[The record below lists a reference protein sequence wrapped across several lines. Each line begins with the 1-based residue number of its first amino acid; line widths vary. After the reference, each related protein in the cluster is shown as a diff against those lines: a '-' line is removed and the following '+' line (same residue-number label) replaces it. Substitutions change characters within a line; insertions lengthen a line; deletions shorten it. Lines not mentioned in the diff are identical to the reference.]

1 MLRMNLRES
10 VLSPGWYPH
19 DPSEISRFLAGFDRG
34 RAIAAIAPHAGWFY
48 SGQTAARAV
57 SSLDPSSETIVV
69 IGGHLPSGVSPLCAL
84 EDAVQT
90 PLGPVSIDAE
100 LRDVLMKEL
109 DMREDRYRDNTVEV
123 LLPMA
128 RFFFPDA
135 RIVWMRLPA
144 ETASFAAG
152 SVIARNAGKLK
163 RRVAV
168 LASADLTHYGVNYGF
183 SPQGSGSRALRWVT
197 EVNDRRFIEAVQK
210 GDSETLIQ
218 RAELERSCCSAGSV
232 AAALGFARALGAGP
246 AQLLNYTTSAA
257 QSDECPDSFVGYAAF
272 AFNPISF

>member
-1 MLRMNLRES
+1 MVRMNLRES
-10 VLSPGWYPH
+10 VLPHGWYPRN
-19 DPSEISRFLAGFDRG
+19 PGEISRFLSGFDRG
-34 RAIAAIAPHAGWFY
+34 RAVAAIAPHAGWFY
-48 SGQTAARAV
+48 SGQTAAKAV
-57 SSLDPSSETIVV
+57 SSLDPASETVVV
-69 IGGHLPSGVSPLCAL
+69 IGGHLPPGASPLCAL

-123 LLPMA
+123 LLPMV

-152 SVIARNAGKLK
+152 GVIARCAATLE
-163 RRVAV
+163 RRAAV
-168 LASADLTHYGVNYGF
+168 LASADLTHYGVNYDF
-183 SPQGSGSRALRWVT
+183 SPQGGGPSALRWVT
-197 EVNDRRFIEAVQK
+197 EVNDRRFIEAVQN
-210 GDSETLIQ
+210 GESEAVIQ

-232 AAALGFARALGAGP
+232 AAALGFARALGARP
-246 AQLLNYTTSAA
+246 ARLLEYTNSGA
-257 QSDECPDSFVGYAAF
+257 QADECPDSFVGYAAF
-272 AFNPISF
+272 AFDPAA